1 MPMGNYLP
9 IRINMSEYIWTA
21 PGTDI
26 TMRWRLNG
34 YIPPSELQEYK
45 DKWRYYQN
53 LPLRNLDDRAKEAYE
68 AVLRKAKVVRIK

>member
-1 MPMGNYLP
+1 MTMNDF
-9 IRINMSEYIWTA
+9 IWTA

-26 TMRWRLNG
+26 TIRWRLNG

-45 DKWRYYQN
+45 DKWKYFQN

-68 AVLRKAKVVRIK
+68 AVLRKAKVARIK